1 MSTST
6 YVSSVS
12 TPLSLEDNYTSA
24 KVAQEKTPFWKKVL
38 FQPGYQSLVFS
49 SVLLLFLYI
58 YVVYNFESFL
68 YVDPVSTM
76 QFIALFI
83 LAIVSHGSIAI
94 SVQSDTG
101 TILSHWFY

>member
-1 MSTST
+1 MSAST

-12 TPLSLEDNYTSA
+12 TPLSLADNYTSA
-24 KVAQEKTPFWKKVL
+24 KDVQSKTPFWKKVL

-58 YVVYNFESFL
+58 YVLYNFKSFL

-76 QFIALFI
+76 QFFALFI
-83 LAIVSHGSIAI
+83 IAIVSHGTIAI
-94 SVQSDTG
+94 TLQQDTG